1 MIALFFGPPGSG
13 KGTQAQKLRDRVGL
27 PHLSTGDM
35 FRAAIAAKT
44 PLGQQVEGILKR
56 GDLVPDSVTLQM
68 LKERIQEKDCERGF
82 MLDGFPRNLS
92 QAADLDKM
100 LSARSQQVDIAI
112 LFDVDH
118 EEVIRRLSSRRTC
131 AQCGT
136 VISLLFNSKCS
147 KCGSSDLKARPDD
160 QADVVRKRLQVYDEQ
175 TAPLVEY
182 YKRAQTL
189 KTLDANRDPAVIT
202 QELEGVLGQ

>member
-13 KGTQAQKLRDRVGL
+13 KGTQAQKLRDL
-27 PHLSTGDM
+27 LSIPHLSTGDM
-35 FRAAIAAKT
+35 FRAAIAART
-44 PLGQQVEGILKR
+44 PLGTQVEGILKR

-100 LSARSQQVDIAI
+100 LAGRRQKVDVAI

-131 AQCGT
+131 GQCGK
-136 VISLLFNSKCS
+136 VISLLFDTKCTN
-147 KCGSSDLKARPDD
+147 CGSSDLKTRPDD
-160 QADVVRKRLQVYDEQ
+160 QADVVRKRLQVYDDQ
-175 TAPLVEY
+175 TAPLVDY
-182 YKRAQTL
+182 YRRAQTL
-189 KTLDANRDPAVIT
+189 KVLDANRDPAIIT
-202 QELEGVLGQ
+202 QELKGLLGG